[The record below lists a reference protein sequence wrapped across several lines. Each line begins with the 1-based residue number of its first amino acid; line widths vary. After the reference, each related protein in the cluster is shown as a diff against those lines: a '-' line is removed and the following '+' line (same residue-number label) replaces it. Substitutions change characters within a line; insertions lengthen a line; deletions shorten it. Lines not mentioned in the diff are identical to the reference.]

1 MHSNTNV
8 LGRLDL
14 TIPLFHKEYKMKT
27 IHSALTILGLVLGSI
42 SCSVTDNQPAL
53 DARAPAVS
61 KTLVNINSKGLALE
75 GYDPVAYFTEKKPV
89 PGRPEFSAVH
99 DGATYHFASAAHRK
113 MFIEKPASYAP
124 AFGGYCGYAA
134 SIGEVRPVKPSLW
147 SVVDG
152 QLILQHS
159 TGAVE
164 LWEKDIPGNKT
175 RAERFWPQLVQV
187 KAGKKD
193 PVDGLLGPSVLTEAR

>member
-1 MHSNTNV
+1 
-8 LGRLDL
+8 
-14 TIPLFHKEYKMKT
+14 MKT
-27 IHSALTILGLVLGSI
+27 IHSVPIILSLVLGVI
-42 SCSVTDNQPAL
+42 SCSITDNQPAP
-53 DARAPAVS
+53 DAHAPAVP
-61 KTLVNINSKGLALE
+61 KALVNVNSKGLALE
-75 GYDPVAYFTEKKPV
+75 GYDPVAYFTDKKPV
-89 PGRPEFSAVH
+89 QGLPEFTAVH
-99 DGATYHFASAAHRK
+99 DGATYHFATAAHRN

-134 SIGEVRPVKPSLW
+134 SIGKVRPVKPLLW

-152 QLILQHS
+152 RLILQHS